1 MKFRCSSLHFLM
13 GEPRKKGEVLS
24 ETAKSAILK
33 MAKQIVYG
41 VEFSI
46 SNKYVT
52 KGLAV
57 EQMAID
63 LLNKV
68 RGTSYTKND
77 ERKTNEWITGE
88 ADIVTDTHGIDIK
101 SPWSLETLPLTAE
114 EGDKP
119 EYEWQARGY
128 MMLYDLPRWEIV
140 YVGVDTPPE
149 LCKWDPPQMHAFWR
163 VPPHK
168 RITTVDYTRDQ
179 ALEDKIKEKCEAAAD
194 LLKQLVF
201 LRGSLD
207 DLSIELNPALKGWQL
222 EPTDWTTRS
231 NDAAKTAFFEEDY
244 LK

>member
-1 MKFRCSSLHFLM
+1 MRFRCSSLSLIM

-24 ETAKSAILK
+24 ETAKSHILK
-33 MAKQIVYG
+33 QAKQIVYG
-41 VEFSI
+41 IEFEI

-52 KGLAV
+52 KGREV

-63 LLNKV
+63 LLNRV
-68 RGTSYTKND
+68 RGTDYVKNT
-77 ERKTNEWITGE
+77 ERRSNDWITGE
-88 ADIVTDTHGIDIK
+88 ADIVAPAHGIDIK

-149 LCKWDPPQMHAFWR
+149 LCKWEPPQMHAFWK
-163 VPPHK
+163 VPPHR
-168 RITTVDYTRDQ
+168 RITAVEYKRDK
-179 ALEDKIKEKCEAAAD
+179 ALEDRIIEKVSAAQA
-194 LLKQLVF
+194 LLNEIVEH
-201 LRGSLD
+201 RTRYD
-207 DLSIELNPALKGWQL
+207 EIAEELNPWLSGWTL
-222 EPTDWTTRS
+222 EPTDWAGRS
-231 NDAAKTAFFEEDY
+231 NDAARAVFFEEEN